1 MARDAN
7 VRRLVLSHYGAEST
21 SRDLDEAAR
30 EVFRGD
36 ILVAD
41 DHHTFDL
48 RA

>member
-30 EVFRGD
+30 ELFRGE

-41 DHHTFDL
+41 DHDTVHL
-48 RA
+48 A